1 MQLIKRLG
9 RTLAGVLFLS
19 LLAVLLPSQTASFGV
34 TGDESSVTDPGT
46 TDPGT
51 TDPGTTDPGT
61 TDPGTT
67 DPGTSE
73 TEVAA
78 QADPKKDKDPEEP
91 KAPKKKYQPPKGP
104 LFNNPMGGPRSRLRI
119 ERHLLA
125 AIRHVPKGERI
136 RISAYSL
143 DRPSVA
149 DALIAAKRRGVK
161 VQVLLND
168 HIVPPAQRRIA
179 AVLGRKTTKA
189 NFLYRCDS
197 GCRAQKT
204 EFNNLHSKFYLFSKT
219 GRAENVVML
228 GSANMTLNAVRWQW
242 NDLWTG
248 RDQPVLYQYFTDLFN
263 DMRKDY
269 DVRQP
274 PFEFCDTSPVCDLNT
289 NKHYNWVFPKVSTPA
304 DDVVMQILN
313 NVQCLYT
320 DPVTG
325 ETKRTLLR
333 LSMHTMRGNRGD
345 YIADKIRSMYAE
357 GCNFKVQY
365 GLMGFYTKG
374 HIGAPTA
381 RGRIPL
387 RSTGFD
393 LDPDKEEDP
402 LEEVERY
409 THQKYLVIRG
419 SWLGNPAT
427 EIVFTGSSNWA
438 SLGTPQDEIIFTI
451 RGAKTVDKYLR
462 NWNFMWKKPH
472 SRDAYTTTYSN
483 YRVFNEVDGRMVAT
497 TMTRKIVTVQP
508 DGYVGAGPTWEDD

>member
-1 MQLIKRLG
+1 MLLINRLG
-9 RTLAGVLFLS
+9 RTLAGLLFVS
-19 LLAVLLPSQTASFGV
+19 FLAVLLPAHPASFGV
-34 TGDESSVTDPGT
+34 TDDQSSASDTGDQSSASD
-46 TDPGT
+46 
-51 TDPGTTDPGT
+51 
-61 TDPGTT
+61 
-67 DPGTSE
+67 TSDQSDVSDQTVE
-73 TEVAA
+73 AT
-78 QADPKKDKDPEEP
+78 QADPKDKDPKEP
-91 KAPKKKYQPPKGP
+91 KKRYRPKKGP
-104 LFNNPMGGPRSRLRI
+104 LFNNPMGPPEARFRI
-119 ERHLLA
+119 ERHILK
-125 AIRHVPKGERI
+125 AINHVKKGERI

-143 DRPSVA
+143 DRIQVA
-149 DALIAAKRRGVK
+149 DALIRAHKRGVK

-168 HIVPPAQRRIA
+168 HIVPFAQRKIA
-179 AVLGRKTTKA
+179 AVLGRKTKKA

-204 EFNNLHSKFYLFSKT
+204 EYNNLHSKFYLFSKT
-219 GRAENVVML
+219 GKSENVVML
-228 GSANMTLNAVRWQW
+228 GSHNMTLNAVRWQW

-248 RDQPVLYQYFTDLFN
+248 REQPVLYQYFVDLFN

-274 PFEFCDTSPVCDLNT
+274 PYEFCDTSPVCDLAT
-289 NKHYNWVFPKVSTPA
+289 NKHYNWVFPKVSTQA
-304 DDVVMQILN
+304 DDVIMQILN
-313 NVQCLYT
+313 NVQCTYA

-325 ETKRTLLR
+325 ETKRTILR

-345 YIADKIRSMYAE
+345 YIADKIRNMYAE
-357 GCNFKVQY
+357 GCDFKVQY

-374 HIGAPTA
+374 KIGAPTP

-419 SWLGNPAT
+419 SWMNNPAT
-427 EIVFTGSSNWA
+427 DIVFTGSSNWA

-451 RGAKTVDKYLR
+451 RGTKTVDKYLK
-462 NWNFMWKKPH
+462 NWNFMWKPPH

-483 YRVFNEVDGRMVAT
+483 WRVFSEVNGRMVST
-497 TMTRKIVTVQP
+497 IVPRKTVTVEP